1 MIMYFNS
8 EKADTNIDKEID
20 KKEKKQKIK
29 NIDFKNVNKKKLFI
43 IGGIIV
49 FLLVLIIVI
58 ISLTTSKSKIN
69 IQVIGGNNI
78 KVYQGSKYFDP
89 GFSAIDKKGN
99 NINDKVVVYN
109 PVDTSKIDKYIVT
122 YTIGEYRNS
131 RTVEVV
137 ERPSKGITYIALQGK
152 KDMDISKDDKYKE
165 PGYVAI
171 DDIDGNI
178 TDKVNISG
186 SVNYNKEGTYKLVYY
201 VVNSTGI
208 TTTIERTV
216 NVK

>member
-20 KKEKKQKIK
+20 KKGKKQKIK

-152 KDMDISKDDKYKE
+152 KDMDISKGDKYKE

>member
-20 KKEKKQKIK
+20 KKGKKQKIK
-29 NIDFKNVNKKKLFI
+29 NIDFKNIDKKKIFI

-89 GFSAIDKKGN
+89 GFSATDKKGAVLN
-99 NINDKVVVYN
+99 
-109 PVDTSKIDKYIVT
+109 
-122 YTIGEYRNS
+122 R
-131 RTVEVV
+131 
-137 ERPSKGITYIALQGK
+137 
-152 KDMDISKDDKYKE
+152 
-165 PGYVAI
+165 
-171 DDIDGNI
+171 
-178 TDKVNISG
+178 
-186 SVNYNKEGTYKLVYY
+186 KL
-201 VVNSTGI
+201 
-208 TTTIERTV
+208 RA
-216 NVK
+216 

>member
-20 KKEKKQKIK
+20 KKGKKQKIK
-29 NIDFKNVNKKKLFI
+29 NIDFKNIDKKKLFI

-49 FLLVLIIVI
+49 FLLILIIVI
-58 ISLTTSKSKIN
+58 ISLTTSKKDIN
-69 IQVIGGNNI
+69 IKVIGEDNI
-78 KVYQGSKYFDP
+78 KVYQGSKYSDP
-89 GFSAIDKKGN
+89 GFSATDKKGN

-109 PVDTSKIDKYIVT
+109 PVNTSKIDKYIVT
-122 YTIGEYRNS
+122 YTIEGYRKS

-137 ERPSKGITYIALQGK
+137 ERPNKGITYITLQGK
-152 KDMDISKDDKYKE
+152 KEMDISKGDKYTE

-178 TDKVNISG
+178 TAKVKIGG

>member
-1 MIMYFNS
+1 M
-8 EKADTNIDKEID
+8 
-20 KKEKKQKIK
+20 
-29 NIDFKNVNKKKLFI
+29 KKLFSLL
-43 IGGIIV
+43 IIV

-99 NINDKVVVYN
+99 NINDKAVVYN

-152 KDMDISKDDKYKE
+152 KDMDISKGDKYKE

>member
-29 NIDFKNVNKKKLFI
+29 NIDFKNVNKKKIFI

-99 NINDKVVVYN
+99 NINDKAVVYN

-152 KDMDISKDDKYKE
+152 KDMDISKGDKYKE

>member
-20 KKEKKQKIK
+20 KKENKQKIK
-29 NIDFKNVNKKKLFI
+29 KIDFKNVDKKKIFI
-43 IGGIIV
+43 IGGIVI
-49 FLLVLIIVI
+49 FLLILVIVI
-58 ISLTTSKSKIN
+58 ISVTTSKSKIN

-89 GFSAIDKKGN
+89 GFSATDKKGN
-99 NINDKVVVYN
+99 NINDKAVVYN

-137 ERPSKGITYIALQGK
+137 KRQSKGITYIELKKK
-152 KDMDISKDDKYKE
+152 KDMDISKGDKYKE

>member
-20 KKEKKQKIK
+20 KKGKKQIIK
-29 NIDFKNVNKKKLFI
+29 NIDFKNIDKKKIFI

-89 GFSAIDKKGN
+89 GFSAIEKKGN
-99 NINDKVVVYN
+99 NINAFGGNIYWFIMCYVL
-109 PVDTSKIDKYIVT
+109 VT
-122 YTIGEYRNS
+122 YTLHKGKSSQTPYRLINNS
-131 RTVEVV
+131 NE
-137 ERPSKGITYIALQGK
+137 KGG
-152 KDMDISKDDKYKE
+152 
-165 PGYVAI
+165 
-171 DDIDGNI
+171 
-178 TDKVNISG
+178 
-186 SVNYNKEGTYKLVYY
+186 
-201 VVNSTGI
+201 
-208 TTTIERTV
+208 
-216 NVK
+216 

>member
-29 NIDFKNVNKKKLFI
+29 NIDFKNVNNKKLFI

-152 KDMDISKDDKYKE
+152 KDMDISKGDKYKE

>member
-20 KKEKKQKIK
+20 KKGKKQKIK
-29 NIDFKNVNKKKLFI
+29 NIDFKNIDKKKIFI

-89 GFSAIDKKGN
+89 GFSATDKKGN
-99 NINDKVVVYN
+99 NINDKAVVYN

-137 ERPSKGITYIALQGK
+137 ERPSKGITYIAL
-152 KDMDISKDDKYKE
+152 
-165 PGYVAI
+165 
-171 DDIDGNI
+171 
-178 TDKVNISG
+178 
-186 SVNYNKEGTYKLVYY
+186 
-201 VVNSTGI
+201 
-208 TTTIERTV
+208 
-216 NVK
+216 

>member
-20 KKEKKQKIK
+20 KKENKQKIK
-29 NIDFKNVNKKKLFI
+29 NIDFKNVDKKKIFI
-43 IGGIIV
+43 IGGIVI
-49 FLLVLIIVI
+49 FLLILLIVI
-58 ISLTTSKSKIN
+58 ISVTTSKSKIN

-89 GFSAIDKKGN
+89 GFSATDKKGN
-99 NINDKVVVYN
+99 NINDKAVVYN

-122 YTIGEYRNS
+122 YTIGEYRSS

-152 KDMDISKDDKYKE
+152 KDMDISKGDKYTE

-186 SVNYNKEGTYKLVYY
+186 SVNYNREGTYKLVYY

>member
-29 NIDFKNVNKKKLFI
+29 NIDFKNVNKKKIFI

-152 KDMDISKDDKYKE
+152 KDMDISKGDKYKE

>member
-152 KDMDISKDDKYKE
+152 KDMDISKGDKYKE

>member
-99 NINDKVVVYN
+99 NINDKAVVYN

-152 KDMDISKDDKYKE
+152 KDMNISKGDKYKE

>member
-1 MIMYFNS
+1 MIMYFKS
-8 EKADTNIDKEID
+8 EKDETNIDKEID
-20 KKEKKQKIK
+20 KKGKKQKIK
-29 NIDFKNVNKKKLFI
+29 NIDFKNIDKKKIFI

-131 RTVEVV
+131 STVEVV

-152 KDMDISKDDKYKE
+152 KDMDISKGDKYKE

>member
-69 IQVIGGNNI
+69 IQVNGGNNI
-78 KVYQGSKYFDP
+78 KVNQGSKYFDP
-89 GFSAIDKKGN
+89 GF
-99 NINDKVVVYN
+99 
-109 PVDTSKIDKYIVT
+109 
-122 YTIGEYRNS
+122 
-131 RTVEVV
+131 
-137 ERPSKGITYIALQGK
+137 
-152 KDMDISKDDKYKE
+152 
-165 PGYVAI
+165 
-171 DDIDGNI
+171 
-178 TDKVNISG
+178 
-186 SVNYNKEGTYKLVYY
+186 
-201 VVNSTGI
+201 
-208 TTTIERTV
+208 
-216 NVK
+216 

>member
-20 KKEKKQKIK
+20 KKGKKQKIK

-152 KDMDISKDDKYKE
+152 KDMDISKGDKYKE

-208 TTTIERTV
+208 TITIERTV

>member
-20 KKEKKQKIK
+20 KKGNKKNFKK
-29 NIDFKNVNKKKLFI
+29 IDFKNIDKKKIFI
-43 IGGIIV
+43 IGGIVI
-49 FLLVLIIVI
+49 FLLILLIVI
-58 ISLTTSKSKIN
+58 ISVTTSKSKIN

-89 GFSAIDKKGN
+89 GFSATDKKGN
-99 NINDKVVVYN
+99 NINDKAVVYN

-122 YTIGEYRNS
+122 YTIGEYRSS

-152 KDMDISKDDKYKE
+152 KDMDISKGDKYTE

-178 TDKVNISG
+178 IFKSNKQLEIG
-186 SVNYNKEGTYKLVYY
+186 SF
-201 VVNSTGI
+201 
-208 TTTIERTV
+208 V
-216 NVK
+216 NVKITNAFIYDLYGEYIENKD

>member
-58 ISLTTSKSKIN
+58 ISLTASKSKIN

-152 KDMDISKDDKYKE
+152 KDMDISKGDKYKE